1 MGVKIIT
8 DSASDITVSDREDL
22 IILPITIT
30 FHGTEYQDGINLS
43 HREFYEKL
51 VESDELPTTSQISP
65 YVFEKTIRKVLSDGD
80 VPVIIT
86 LSGKL
91 SGTYQNA
98 FIAASEF
105 NEKVYVIDSENVAVG
120 QHALVKYAL
129 HLKDKGLDAA
139 SISDE
144 LTRSKKKIHT
154 IALLD
159 TLEYLKKGGRISKA
173 AAWTGS
179 VLSIKPVVGVVDGEV
194 AVLGK
199 ARGAKHGNNLLIEQI
214 NQCGGINFDKPFTL
228 GYTGLDDTLIRQY
241 IEHSKSIW
249 EGHVKELPV
258 TTIGGTIGT
267 HVGPG
272 AVAVAFFSPDETSRN
287 NN

>member
-1 MGVKIIT
+1 MAIKIIT
-8 DSASDITVSDREDL
+8 DSASDITVSNREDL

-43 HREFYEKL
+43 HKEFYEKL
-51 VESDELPTTSQISP
+51 IESEELPTTSQISP
-65 YVFEKTIRKVLSDGD
+65 YTFEEAIRRVLADGD
-80 VPVIIT
+80 EPVIIT

-98 FIAASEF
+98 FVAASEF
-105 NEKVYVIDSENVAVG
+105 EEKVYVIDSENVAVG
-120 QHALVKYAL
+120 QHALVEYAL
-129 HLKDKGLDAA
+129 RLKDEGLDAA
-139 SISDE
+139 SIAEE
-144 LTRSKKKIHT
+144 LNKSKKRIHT

-173 AAWTGS
+173 AAFTGS
-179 VLSIKPVVGVVDGEV
+179 VLSIKPVVGVVNGEV

-214 NQCGGINFDKPFTL
+214 GLCDGIDFEKPFSL
-228 GYTGLDDTLIRQY
+228 GYTGSDDTLIKQY
-241 IEHSKSIW
+241 IEYSKSIW
-249 EGHVKELPV
+249 EGHTDELPIS
-258 TTIGGTIGT
+258 TIGGTIGT

-272 AVAVAFFSPDETSRN
+272 AVAVAFFSPE
-287 NN
+287 

>member
-1 MGVKIIT
+1 MAIKIIT
-8 DSASDITVSDREDL
+8 DSASDITVSNREDL

-43 HREFYEKL
+43 HKEFYEKL
-51 VESDELPTTSQISP
+51 IESEELPTTSQISP
-65 YVFEKTIRKVLSDGD
+65 YTFEEAIRRVLADGD
-80 VPVIIT
+80 EPVIIT

-98 FIAASEF
+98 FVAASEF
-105 NEKVYVIDSENVAVG
+105 EEKVYVIDSENVAVG
-120 QHALVKYAL
+120 QHALVEYAL
-129 HLKDKGLDAA
+129 RLKDEGLDAA
-139 SISDE
+139 SIAEE
-144 LTRSKKKIHT
+144 LNKSKKRIHT

-173 AAWTGS
+173 AAFTGS
-179 VLSIKPVVGVVDGEV
+179 VLSIKPVVGVVNGEV

-214 NQCGGINFDKPFTL
+214 GLCGGIDFEKPFSL
-228 GYTGLDDTLIRQY
+228 GYTGSDDTLIKQY
-241 IEHSKSIW
+241 IEYSKSIW
-249 EGHVKELPV
+249 EGHTDELPIS
-258 TTIGGTIGT
+258 TIGGTIST

-272 AVAVAFFSPDETSRN
+272 AVAVAFFSPE
-287 NN
+287 

>member
-1 MGVKIIT
+1 MAIKIIT
-8 DSASDITVSDREDL
+8 DSASDITVSNREDL

-43 HREFYEKL
+43 HKEFYEKL
-51 VESDELPTTSQISP
+51 IESEELPTTSQISP
-65 YVFEKTIRKVLSDGD
+65 YTFEEAIRRVLADGD
-80 VPVIIT
+80 EPVIIT

-98 FIAASEF
+98 FVAASEF
-105 NEKVYVIDSENVAVG
+105 EEKVYVIDSENVAVG
-120 QHALVKYAL
+120 QHALVEYAL
-129 HLKDKGLDAA
+129 RLKDEGLDAA
-139 SISDE
+139 SIAEE
-144 LTRSKKKIHT
+144 LNKSKKRIHT

-173 AAWTGS
+173 AAFTGS
-179 VLSIKPVVGVVDGEV
+179 VLSIKPVVGVVNGEV

-214 NQCGGINFDKPFTL
+214 GLCGGIDFEKPFSL
-228 GYTGLDDTLIRQY
+228 GYTGSDDTLIKQY
-241 IEHSKSIW
+241 IEYSKSIW
-249 EGHVKELPV
+249 EGHTDELPIS
-258 TTIGGTIGT
+258 TIGGTIGT

-272 AVAVAFFSPDETSRN
+272 AVAVAFFSPE
-287 NN
+287 

>member
-1 MGVKIIT
+1 MAIKIIT
-8 DSASDITVSDREDL
+8 DSASDITVSNREDL

-43 HREFYEKL
+43 HKEFYEKL
-51 VESDELPTTSQISP
+51 IESEELPTTSQISP
-65 YVFEKTIRKVLSDGD
+65 YTFEEAIRRVLADGD
-80 VPVIIT
+80 EPVIIT

-98 FIAASEF
+98 FVAASEF
-105 NEKVYVIDSENVAVG
+105 EEKVYVIDSENVAVG
-120 QHALVKYAL
+120 QHALVEYAL
-129 HLKDKGLDAA
+129 RLKDEGLDAV
-139 SISDE
+139 SIAEE
-144 LTRSKKKIHT
+144 LNKSKKRIHT

-173 AAWTGS
+173 AAFTGS
-179 VLSIKPVVGVVDGEV
+179 VLSIKPVVGVVNGEV

-214 NQCGGINFDKPFTL
+214 GLCGGIDFEKPFSL
-228 GYTGLDDTLIRQY
+228 GYTGSDDTLIKQY
-241 IEHSKSIW
+241 IEYSKSIW
-249 EGHVKELPV
+249 EGHTDELPIS
-258 TTIGGTIGT
+258 TIGGTIGT

-272 AVAVAFFSPDETSRN
+272 AVAVAFFSPE
-287 NN
+287 

>member
-1 MGVKIIT
+1 MAIKIIT
-8 DSASDITVSDREDL
+8 DSASDITVSNREDL

-43 HREFYEKL
+43 HKEFYEKII
-51 VESDELPTTSQISP
+51 ESEELPTTSQISP
-65 YVFEKTIRKVLSDGD
+65 YTFEEAIRRVLADGD
-80 VPVIIT
+80 EPVIIT

-98 FIAASEF
+98 FVAASEF
-105 NEKVYVIDSENVAVG
+105 EEKVYVIDSENVAVG
-120 QHALVKYAL
+120 QHALVEYAL
-129 HLKDKGLDAA
+129 RLKDEGLDAA
-139 SISDE
+139 SIAEE
-144 LTRSKKKIHT
+144 LNKSKKRIHT

-173 AAWTGS
+173 AAFTGS
-179 VLSIKPVVGVVDGEV
+179 VLSIKPVVGVVNGEV

-214 NQCGGINFDKPFTL
+214 GLCGGIDFEKPFSL
-228 GYTGLDDTLIRQY
+228 GYTGSDDTLIKQY
-241 IEHSKSIW
+241 IEYSKSIW
-249 EGHVKELPV
+249 EGHTDELPIS
-258 TTIGGTIGT
+258 TIGGTIGT

-272 AVAVAFFSPDETSRN
+272 AVAVAFFSPE
-287 NN
+287 

>member
-1 MGVKIIT
+1 MAIKIIT
-8 DSASDITVSDREDL
+8 DSASDITVSNREDL

-43 HREFYEKL
+43 HKEFYEKL
-51 VESDELPTTSQISP
+51 IESEELPTTSQIPP
-65 YVFEKTIRKVLSDGD
+65 YTFEEAIRRVLADGD
-80 VPVIIT
+80 EPVIIT

-98 FIAASEF
+98 FVAASEF
-105 NEKVYVIDSENVAVG
+105 EEKVYVIDSENVAVG
-120 QHALVKYAL
+120 QHALVEYAL
-129 HLKDKGLDAA
+129 RLKDEGLDAA
-139 SISDE
+139 SIAEE
-144 LTRSKKKIHT
+144 LNKSKKRIHT

-173 AAWTGS
+173 AAFTGS
-179 VLSIKPVVGVVDGEV
+179 VLSIKPVVGVVNGEV

-214 NQCGGINFDKPFTL
+214 GLCDGIDFEKPFSL
-228 GYTGLDDTLIRQY
+228 GYTGSDDTLIKQY
-241 IEHSKSIW
+241 IEYSKSIW
-249 EGHVKELPV
+249 EGHTDELPIS
-258 TTIGGTIGT
+258 TIGGTIGT

-272 AVAVAFFSPDETSRN
+272 AVAVAFFSPE
-287 NN
+287 